1 VSVSSRSSSSSS
13 TSQRF
18 TFISNS
24 LTYMLRNISHT
35 YTCITYSSIQQTQ
48 DAHIGTKNLDKRMSQ
63 YVYRR
68 RKDGIHIIRLD
79 QTMAKLQLAAR
90 IIVAV
95 ENPADVIALSARP
108 YGKRSVLKF
117 ATYTG
122 CQTLSGRYT
131 PGTFTN
137 QITKKFR
144 EPRVLIV
151 TDPRMDSQPVKE
163 ASYVNVPVIAFCD
176 SDAPLDF
183 VDVAIPINNKGR
195 NSIGLAYWLLAREV
209 LRLRGSIPRDTEW
222 EVPVDLF
229 MYKDPEEVEAAEAA
243 RAAAEEAAKQN
254 AADEELAE
262 DGGIGGEDDEWTAPA
277 AATQFQTGEDW
288 GSSTQ
293 QAPVAPTTTTP
304 AQNWKATGWDNNE
317 DVGGATGW

>member
-1 VSVSSRSSSSSS
+1 MK
-13 TSQRF
+13 
-18 TFISNS
+18 
-24 LTYMLRNISHT
+24 LLAAD
-35 YTCITYSSIQQTQ
+35 C
-48 DAHIGTKNLDKRMSQ
+48 HIGTKNLDKRMNP
-63 YVYRR
+63 YIYRR

-90 IIVAV
+90 IIAAV

-122 CQTLSGRYT
+122 CETLSGRYT

-176 SDAPLDF
+176 SDAPLEF
-183 VDVAIPINNKGR
+183 VDVAIPVNNKGR

-209 LRLRGSIPRDTEW
+209 LRLRGTIPRDSEW

-229 MYKDPEEVEAAEAA
+229 MYKDVEEVEAAEAA
-243 RAAAEEAAKQN
+243 RAAALEASKQAEAEGEEA
-254 AADEELAE
+254 
-262 DGGIGGEDDEWTAPA
+262 GEGFENDDEWNAP
-277 AATQFQTGEDW
+277 AATQFNQGGEDW
-288 GSSTQ
+288 GASQTT
-293 QAPVAPTTTTP
+293 APAVTTTAP
-304 AQNWKATGWDNNE
+304 AQNWEASGWDNE
-317 DVGGATGW
+317 ADTAGASGW